1 MQGAGAD
8 DIESLGTDTGA
19 GDRVRVRLVSVEP

>member
-8 DIESLGTDTGA
+8 DIESLGTNSET